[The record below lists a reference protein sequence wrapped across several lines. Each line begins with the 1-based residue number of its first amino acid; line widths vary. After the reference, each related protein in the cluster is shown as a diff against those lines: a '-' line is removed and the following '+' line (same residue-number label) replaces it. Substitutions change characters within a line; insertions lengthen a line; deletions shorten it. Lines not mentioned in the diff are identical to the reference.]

1 MGKRFKALRGKVRKL
16 IVDEDCFGLTNKDYK
31 VTIMARFDFPRNA
44 DKIDAFMQWFNEQAA
59 KDLLSFG
66 KMKQIGTGIER
77 AWTDIY
83 IIDSYKRGVL
93 RAKSEMTKEKF
104 ERPKIWDTGGIDA
117 VMSMP
122 IHLDR
127 VGVVAT
133 RAFSELKGITSS
145 MDSQISKVLAQGL
158 IDGDN
163 PLLLARKLTK
173 TISGPFEDLG
183 ITDAAGRFIPAER
196 RARTLARTEIIRAH
210 HQGNVQEMENWGAVG
225 VKVKAEFMTAGY
237 HVCPEC
243 EGLQGKIFTLE
254 QIRSM
259 IPVHPNCRC
268 VALPVKEKEEKKP
281 AKGKIPIPKGGSLE
295 ARSLISP
302 ALDMAPCLISTS
314 LMGNLS
320 LYARPSSCVD
330 FYMHE
335 GKWYHKGELLPE
347 AELERINKL
356 SIPPGWKN
364 VVVSADK
371 SARIQAIGQDTA
383 GRWQY
388 RYSAEHIK
396 ENEMAK
402 FTRSRNFARD
412 ISGIRSKVDANINK
426 GDPCAF
432 LLRLED
438 KTAIRVGSAKDF
450 KAKTKAYGLT
460 TLQHEHVTI
469 RGDTIVLE
477 FTAKEGIQ
485 QKYILNDPVLAPF
498 ISERKAATVEGQAL
512 FPDVSASKLNK
523 YLKDIS
529 GNNYTVKDFR
539 TYHGTRIAHDELQQY
554 LGKTFTKKEKQKIV
568 KEVSTKASEYLH
580 NTPTMALQSYIDPM
594 VWEIIGGI
602 E

>member
-1 MGKRFKALRGKVRKL
+1 MTTNRLKDVDPTQTTYLRNAFEREMGKRFKALRGKIRKL

-44 DKIDAFMQWFNEQAA
+44 DKIDAFMQWFNEQAE
-59 KDLLSFG
+59 KDILSFG

-83 IIDSYKRGVL
+83 ITDSYKRGVL

-104 ERPKIWDTGGIDA
+104 ERPKMWDTGGIDA

-268 VALPVKEKEEKKP
+268 VALPVKEE
-281 AKGKIPIPKGGSLE
+281 AK
-295 ARSLISP
+295 
-302 ALDMAPCLISTS
+302 
-314 LMGNLS
+314 
-320 LYARPSSCVD
+320 
-330 FYMHE
+330 
-335 GKWYHKGELLPE
+335 
-347 AELERINKL
+347 
-356 SIPPGWKN
+356 
-364 VVVSADK
+364 
-371 SARIQAIGQDTA
+371 
-383 GRWQY
+383 
-388 RYSAEHIK
+388 
-396 ENEMAK
+396 AK
-402 FTRSRNFARD
+402 VR
-412 ISGIRSKVDANINK
+412 
-426 GDPCAF
+426 
-432 LLRLED
+432 E
-438 KTAIRVGSAKDF
+438 
-450 KAKTKAYGLT
+450 KAKTVKPIEYILREDEAKIAGKKV
-460 TLQHEHVTI
+460 EHCFCYDKEGKTI
-469 RGDTIVLE
+469 FSKTGTKSAISFTEEEVNNIIKDGATYFTHNHPGDTSFSLDDIRMACKFKLE
-477 FTAKEGIQ
+477 QMRARGPQ
-485 QKYILNDPVLAPF
+485 HLHILNAPEGGWDMDYF
-498 ISERKAATVEGQAL
+498 QKTISPIYATTNDKVYKET
-512 FPDVSASKLNK
+512 LNK
-523 YLKDIS
+523 LAYKEITLDEA
-529 GNNYTVKDFR
+529 NYTHFHKVW
-539 TYHGTRIAHDELQQY
+539 TAVAEELGLIY
-554 LGKTFTKKEKQKIV
+554 KRL
-568 KEVSTKASEYLH
+568 KAGE
-580 NTPTMALQSYIDPM
+580 
-594 VWEIIGGI
+594 
-602 E
+602 